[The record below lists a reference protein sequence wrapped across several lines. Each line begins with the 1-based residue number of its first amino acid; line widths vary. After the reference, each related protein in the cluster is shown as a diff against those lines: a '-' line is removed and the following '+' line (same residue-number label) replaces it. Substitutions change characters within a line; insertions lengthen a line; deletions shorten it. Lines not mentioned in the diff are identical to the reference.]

1 MIIRETTTDTMHQTR
16 AFETPNFIYSVVSNS
31 VCSVF
36 SSEMS
41 SFVVDFL
48 NKLPSPRLDFVFYL
62 SSFFL
67 GAKSFI
73 RLLLA
78 LKLLFVLLAL
88 KLFIFRPF
96 ILSSP

>member
-73 RLLLA
+73 ESFV
-78 LKLLFVLLAL
+78 LKLLLVL
-88 KLFIFRPF
+88 KLF